1 MSCDTEREK
10 IQAFID
16 GELSE
21 EETAVLRE
29 HCMSC
34 PSCAKYLREMLA
46 MQKAV
51 NELAEDTVPE
61 GLHNRI
67 MAAYRREKRGF
78 LPWIKRNPVIAVA
91 AVLVIVVGT
100 VYGTGVLKASF
111 DSNMRSAALS
121 AENVQEKAD
130 EEGVGDRSMGY
141 AALTTAAGA
150 TTQAQLSTTAAA
162 VTTKATTAGAV
173 VTSPATAAATT
184 AADSDKLKTLRE
196 EAEKMI
202 PDLPVTE
209 EYSFVRV
216 VKTESIPIEFDEW
229 TAVTDREYNGESVT
243 ILYAIVSEERAQ
255 EILDATLVDSS
266 YYCDDASVYPKL
278 TASAENGLFIMI
290 VPQGA

>member
-16 GELSE
+16 GEQTE
-21 EETAVLRE
+21 DETAALRE

-51 NELAEDTVPE
+51 NELDGETVPA
-61 GLHNRI
+61 GLHSKI

-78 LPWIKRNPVIAVA
+78 LPWIRRNPAIAAA
-91 AVLVIVVGT
+91 AVLVIAVGA
-100 VYGTGVLKASF
+100 VYGAGALKAGF
-111 DSNMRSAALS
+111 GANMKSDAMRTENIQQES
-121 AENVQEKAD
+121 AED
-130 EEGVGDRSMGY
+130 SMGDRALGF
-141 AALTTAAGA
+141 AAQTTAAA
-150 TTQAQLSTTAAA
+150 ITEAQGSTTAA
-162 VTTKATTAGAV
+162 
-173 VTSPATAAATT
+173 ATAAATT
-184 AADSDKLKTLRE
+184 AAAATSPATATETTVGEDLQALRE

-216 VKTESIPIEFDEW
+216 VKTESIPLEFKEW
-229 TAVTDREYNGESVT
+229 TAVADREYNGESVT
-243 ILYAIVSEERAQ
+243 ILYAVVTKEREQ
-255 EILDATLVDSS
+255 EILDATLAHSS

-278 TASAENGLFIMI
+278 TAGVENGLFIMI